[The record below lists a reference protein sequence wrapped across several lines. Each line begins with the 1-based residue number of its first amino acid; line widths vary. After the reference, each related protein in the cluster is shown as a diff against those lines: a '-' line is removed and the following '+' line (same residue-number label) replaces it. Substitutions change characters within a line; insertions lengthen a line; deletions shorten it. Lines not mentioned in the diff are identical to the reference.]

1 MAPRFVHLPS
11 GVINK
16 AIYNQMTRNFVKV
29 KDKFPKEQFLK
40 ETERKVLFEHLTKLK
55 EDLKNS
61 HYNLQKQ

>member
-40 ETERKVLFEHLTKLK
+40 ETERGFI
-55 EDLKNS
+55 
-61 HYNLQKQ
+61 

>member
-16 AIYNQMTRNFVKV
+16 AIYNQITRSFVKV
-29 KDKFPKEQFLK
+29 K
-40 ETERKVLFEHLTKLK
+40 ETERKVLFEHLNKLK